1 MKYISNNSR
10 SLPLFLCLI
19 SILLTSPCSAKY
31 SGGTGETLFPYLI
44 NDPCQLNQIG
54 LDSSDWDK
62 HFKLINDL
70 DLSHLRGTEY
80 NIIGSYPDTPF
91 TGTFDG
97 NGHTITNFNYS
108 SSAGNNIGL
117 FGYVGDPCAVISDLG
132 LIDPCIAVTEG
143 NSTHIGTLVAYFEE
157 GAIRDCA
164 VKSGK
169 IFAPQGTNIGGLVG
183 YCSYG
188 SYIYTSY
195 ANCSIIGN
203 SNVGGLV
210 GFNFLSEITSS
221 YASGM
226 VSGNNSVGGLLGYNT
241 HGFISSCYS
250 TNSVQGNTSVGGL
263 VGYSE
268 SGSEITS
275 SFWDIQTSGTTSS
288 AGGTGLPTTQMQD
301 PCTFLEVGW
310 DFVGESANGIDE
322 TWDICAGT
330 NYPKLSWAI
339 PSGDLLCPDGVDAV
353 DLALLVNQWLRG
365 CSACA
370 SADNNADERVDLDDL
385 SIIFSMWLEKNCG
398 YCNGADLSGD
408 GDVNMTDMAILSQ
421 YWLLT
426 GCYDCLGTDI
436 NLDNIVD
443 IGDFAIM
450 AGNWLNQP

>member
-1 MKYISNNSR
+1 MKIILYNSR
-10 SLPLFLCLI
+10 LFSCYLWLFF
-19 SILLTSPCSAKY
+19 ILLISPCSAKY
-31 SGGTGETLFPYLI
+31 GGGTGDTLSPYLI

-62 HFKLINDL
+62 HFKLTNDL
-70 DLSHLRGTEY
+70 DLSQLQGAEY
-80 NIIGSYPDTPF
+80 NIIGSFPDTPF

-97 NGHTITNFNYS
+97 NGHIITNFNYS

-117 FGYVGDPCAVISDLG
+117 FGFVGDPCAVISDLG
-132 LIDPCIAVTEG
+132 LIDPCIAVTDG
-143 NSTHIGTLVAYFEE
+143 ISTHIGTLVAYFEN
-157 GAIRDCA
+157 GTIRNCA
-164 VKSGK
+164 VKGGN
-169 IFAPQGTNIGGLVG
+169 IFAPQGSNVGGLVG

-203 SNVGGLV
+203 SNIGGLV
-210 GFNFLSEITSS
+210 GYNFFSDIASC

-226 VSGNNSVGGLLGYNT
+226 VFGNNAIGGLVGYNT
-241 HGFISSCYS
+241 YGFISSCYS
-250 TNSVQGNTSVGGL
+250 TNSVQGNASVGGL

-268 SGSEITS
+268 SGGDITS
-275 SFWDIQTSGTTSS
+275 SFWDTQTSGTSYS
-288 AGGTGLPTTQMQD
+288 AGGTGVPTAQMQD
-301 PCTFLEVGW
+301 PCTFLDAGW
-310 DFVGESANGIDE
+310 DFVGETANGTEE

-339 PSGDLLCPDGVDAV
+339 LAGDFLCPDGVDSV
-353 DLALLVNQWLRG
+353 DLAFLLDQWLND
-365 CSACA
+365 CTACGL
-370 SADNNADERVDLDDL
+370 ADINTDKSVDVGDL
-385 SIIFSMWLEKNCG
+385 TIITSMWLQKNCG

-408 GDVNMTDMAILSQ
+408 GNVNMTDMAILSQ

-426 GCYDCLGTDI
+426 GCYDCRGADM
-436 NLDNIVD
+436 NFDNIVD